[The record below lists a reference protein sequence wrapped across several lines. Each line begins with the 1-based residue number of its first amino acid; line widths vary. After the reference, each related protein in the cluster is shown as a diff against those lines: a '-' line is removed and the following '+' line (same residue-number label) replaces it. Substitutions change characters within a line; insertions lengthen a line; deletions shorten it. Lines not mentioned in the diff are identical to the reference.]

1 MDEKEKYE
9 RAKQLAK
16 ISKRLEELKER
27 LEGGQLKV
35 DDIADHGVEYKVLKT
50 IYEDLLYSKDMLLSL
65 VKDEKRS
72 PDDKQDSHDDK
83 TEPPPGGESSSG
95 DSSSNKK
102 GTTGEKQEKMI
113 EYRDSQKSYE
123 SNGASSS
130 SESRQTG

>member
-65 VKDEKRS
+65 VKDEK
-72 PDDKQDSHDDK
+72 K
-83 TEPPPGGESSSG
+83 
-95 DSSSNKK
+95 
-102 GTTGEKQEKMI
+102 I
-113 EYRDSQKSYE
+113 
-123 SNGASSS
+123 
-130 SESRQTG
+130 SR

>member
-95 DSSSNKK
+95 DSSSTKK
-102 GTTGEKQEKMI
+102 EQPA
-113 EYRDSQKSYE
+113 KSKKK
-123 SNGASSS
+123 
-130 SESRQTG
+130 

>member
-35 DDIADHGVEYKVLKT
+35 DDIADSGVEYKVLKRM
-50 IYEDLLYSKDMLLSL
+50 YEDLLYSEDMLLSL

-83 TEPPPGGESSSG
+83 TEPPPDGESSSG
-95 DSSSNKK
+95 DSSSTKK
-102 GTTGEKQEKMI
+102 EQPA
-113 EYRDSQKSYE
+113 KSKKK
-123 SNGASSS
+123 
-130 SESRQTG
+130 